1 MKIRGDNL
9 SIDESV
15 FEIDCNEVC
24 AKIEQAIRDYV
35 ENAKVKGV
43 VIGLS
48 GGIDSSVVA
57 AITVRALGK
66 DKVLGLIL
74 PNSNLDDSF
83 ENDARELAEQLGIE
97 VKKISIADLE
107 KTFKTSVGEELAEN
121 KLVVGNAMAR
131 FRMILLYAF
140 SNYLN
145 YLVVGTSNKT
155 EILVGYIT
163 KYGDGG
169 ADFEPCGELYKTQI
183 RTLAKY
189 LGIPEAIILK
199 PPTAGLWE
207 GQTDEGELGITY
219 ELLDKILYLID
230 KGLTKD
236 QIAEELDIEGIVVN
250 EIMKMIKRSEHKRK
264 MPPVF
269 DYK

>member
-1 MKIRGDNL
+1 M
-9 SIDESV
+9 SIDESA
-15 FEIDCNEVC
+15 FEIDCNLVC
-24 AKIEQAIRDYV
+24 TKIEQAIREYV
-35 ENAKVKGV
+35 DNAKVKGV

-74 PNSNLDDSF
+74 PNSNLDETF
-83 ENDARELAEQLGIE
+83 ESDARGLAEQLGIKI
-97 VKKISIADLE
+97 KKISIADLE
-107 KTFKTSVGEELAEN
+107 KTFKTSIEEELAEN
-121 KLVVGNAMAR
+121 RLVVGNAMAR
-131 FRMILLYAF
+131 FRMIILYAYA
-140 SNYLN
+140 NYHN

-155 EILVGYIT
+155 EILVGYVT

-169 ADFEPCGELYKTQI
+169 IDIEPCGELYKTQI
-183 RTLAKY
+183 RMLAKH
-189 LGIPEAIILK
+189 LEIPEAIILK

-219 ELLDKILYLID
+219 ELLDKILYLMD

-236 QIAEELDIEGIVVN
+236 QIVEELDIEGIVVN
-250 EIMKMIKRSEHKRK
+250 EIMKMVQRSEHKRK
-264 MPPVF
+264 MPPIF